1 MLKEKEIINY
11 IITRLANLGYFYQD
25 EDNNL
30 LKERELSEYID
41 EEIFVESL
49 LRFND
54 VSEPIIKEALT
65 KIKNLNTLS
74 LLKRNEEFHE
84 LLMNG
89 ILIKTN
95 KNEKRVRI
103 VNFDNPFKNSFE
115 IIKDFKVNNT
125 IFDIVIFVN
134 GFPFIIVEVKDKLKD
149 VILSLWL
156 MKIQLKGTW
165 IKINYLMQLIL
176 VLL

>member
-74 LLKRNEEFHE
+74 LLKRNENF
-84 LLMNG
+84 MN
-89 ILIKTN
+89 
-95 KNEKRVRI
+95 
-103 VNFDNPFKNSFE
+103 F
-115 IIKDFKVNNT
+115 
-125 IFDIVIFVN
+125 
-134 GFPFIIVEVKDKLKD
+134 
-149 VILSLWL
+149 
-156 MKIQLKGTW
+156 
-165 IKINYLMQLIL
+165 
-176 VLL
+176 